1 MHRLIGLI
9 LACASLV
16 ALAPERAMAQADS
29 FYGTWRLTQ
38 RIARAPFAG
47 MTEAEILRAVGRR
60 IELSRAQAVT
70 YQRGAQEFS
79 AETCTTPQYQVTNAS
94 RARVAADYRVPQ
106 TELNLLPTGFQE
118 LSVTCR
124 GNLMVTMR
132 FVSPGVAVADIEGV
146 FFRLDRTGDAP
157 PPGTPS
163 PAQQQAATP
172 TRPSFDCARA
182 QRADEKLIC
191 EEQALARADG
201 EMGQIF
207 QRLLGGMNE
216 QQQGQ
221 LRREQR
227 AWILQRNRSCQ
238 INNDTKITPENRAR
252 LITCLTTAYAE
263 RRRALEAMVAKPR
276 GS

>member
-1 MHRLIGLI
+1 MRRFFALTL
-9 LACASLV
+9 
-16 ALAPERAMAQADS
+16 ALAALAVMAPDRAMAQADS
-29 FYGTWRLTQ
+29 FYGTWRFTQ

-47 MTEAEILRAVGRR
+47 MTEAEILQAIGRR

-70 YQRGAQEFS
+70 YQRGASEFT
-79 AETCTTPQYQVTNAS
+79 AETCATPQYQVTNAS
-94 RARVAADYRVPQ
+94 RARVAADYRVQQ
-106 TELNLLPTGFQE
+106 TDLNLLPTGFQE
-118 LSVTCR
+118 LTVTCR

-132 FVSPGVAVADIEGV
+132 FVSPGVAVADVEGV

-157 PPGTPS
+157 APGTPS

-201 EMGQIF
+201 ELGQIF

-227 AWILQRNRSCQ
+227 AWILQRNQRCQ

-252 LITCLTTAYAE
+252 LVTCLTTAYAE
-263 RRRALEAMVAKPR
+263 RRRVLEAMVPKPR